1 MQNKINPVKG
11 AFHTSDSRDGQ
22 KNDLTNSSEAIR
34 FIYLAGGCFWGV
46 EEYMSRIPGV
56 LDVISGYANGNT
68 ENPSYEDVC
77 CKNTGHAET
86 VQVKFDS
93 KILPLHVLLE
103 TFFTIIDPRRA
114 DGQGNDIGPQYR
126 TGIYYIYETDLPVI
140 EEIVKNEQQKHNLPI
155 VTEVLPLDNFYMAEE
170 YHQDYLRKN
179 PKGYC
184 HIDVTAAKDN
194 ALFSLIK
201 SKNYPEPSKTEL
213 KEKLSHIQYRVTQ
226 ENDTEPPFLN
236 EYFDNHEKGIYVDV
250 VTGEPLFSSTD
261 KYDSGCGWPSFT
273 KPMTPEVVTEHKD
286 TSHNMIRV
294 EVRSRSDKTHLGHVF
309 TDGPRDKGGLR
320 YCINSAS
327 LRFIPYDEMEKEGYG
342 YLMEYID

>member
-1 MQNKINPVKG
+1 MENKINPIEG
-11 AFHTSDSRDGQ
+11 GFPASDHGDMQ
-22 KNDLTNSSEAIR
+22 KNDLPNSSETIR

-68 ENPSYEDVC
+68 ENPTYEEVC
-77 CKNTGHAET
+77 YKNTGHTET
-86 VQVKFDS
+86 VQVKYDS
-93 KILPLHVLLE
+93 KIIPLIVLLE
-103 TFFTIIDPRRA
+103 TYFTIVDPTRS
-114 DGQGNDIGPQYR
+114 DGQGNDIGSQYR

-140 EEIVKNEQQKHNLPI
+140 QKVMKTEQQKYNLPI
-155 VTEVLPLDNFYMAEE
+155 VTEVLPLKNFYIAEE

-184 HIDVTAAKDN
+184 HIDVTAAKDTAIFN
-194 ALFSLIK
+194 LIK
-201 SKNYPEPSKTEL
+201 SKNYSEPSKAEL
-213 KEKLSHIQYRVTQ
+213 KEKLSQIQYRVTQ
-226 ENDTEPPFLN
+226 ENETEPSFLN

-250 VTGEPLFSSTD
+250 VMGEPLFSSTD

-273 KPMTPEVVTEHKD
+273 KPMIPEVVTKHKD
-286 TSHNMIRV
+286 TSHNMVRV
-294 EVRSRSDKTHLGHVF
+294 EVRNRQDKTHLGHVF